1 MRFKAE
7 MLRLIAAASLAL
19 NRSAILRSVKR

>member
-19 NRSAILRSVKR
+19 NPSAILRNVKR